1 MIPARRAE
9 DCPPHPLWV
18 IPYIAQKVSVDN
30 RGDGN
35 QSGVVSTDGTGSR
48 PATLNRLVMSASRVL
63 SKHLWA
69 WPLLGALVFLLVGL
83 WVRARVEETTRAEIV
98 AHLETVL
105 HANINALRLW
115 FTEREYDAKS
125 FASDLRIQAAIAELA
140 ELARDSK
147 TPAPVLTNSAASHT
161 LYSHLQ
167 PLVKA
172 QDYLSYVVVSPDKR
186 ILASP

>member
-1 MIPARRAE
+1 MAE
-9 DCPPHPLWV
+9 M
-18 IPYIAQKVSVDN
+18 VSVDN

-63 SKHLWA
+63 SRHLWA

-98 AHLETVL
+98 GRLETVL

-115 FTEREYDAKS
+115 FTERECDAKS
-125 FASDLRIQAAIAELA
+125 FASDLRIQAAIAELGA
-140 ELARDSK
+140 LA
-147 TPAPVLTNSAASHT
+147 
-161 LYSHLQ
+161 
-167 PLVKA
+167 
-172 QDYLSYVVVSPDKR
+172 
-186 ILASP
+186 